1 MLAGI
6 EIIGQS
12 GRRKKFGH
20 GERLQAHRQL
30 RQRNI
35 SQILGDIARH
45 GLTQRF
51 VVEHAAGDQRSFDAA
66 VVRHAQQRSDL

>member
-12 GRRKKFGH
+12 GRREKFGH
-20 GERLQAHRQL
+20 GERLQAHWQL
-30 RQRNI
+30 RQRDI

-51 VVEHAAGDQRSFDAA
+51 VVEHAAGDQRSFDTA
-66 VVRHAQQRSDL
+66 VVRHTQQRSDL